1 MDAARE
7 EAAHKRESQKKLA
20 EQLTLLIH
28 GNDGLAQAMRA
39 TEIFFG
45 AEIENLKDADLM
57 QIFADVPNSSFP
69 MNQLRGEGLG
79 LIDALVATSL
89 QNSKGNARRMI
100 EQGSIYI
107 NNRRQ
112 DDLNYRLTT
121 NDLASESTIVLR
133 SGKKKYAVLK
143 FAD

>member
-1 MDAARE
+1 
-7 EAAHKRESQKKLA
+7 
-20 EQLTLLIH
+20 
-28 GNDGLAQAMRA
+28 
-39 TEIFFG
+39 
-45 AEIENLKDADLM
+45 
-57 QIFADVPNSSFP
+57 
-69 MNQLRGEGLG
+69 
-79 LIDALVATSL
+79 
-89 QNSKGNARRMI
+89 MI